1 MNVMVFKPYLQKAG
15 THSDAAFPER
25 GFDLVW
31 GNAFFDTILQGPN
44 QLFGPHQETTG
55 IIPLASNISDW

>member
-1 MNVMVFKPYLQKAG
+1 MNVMVFKLYLQKAG

-31 GNAFFDTILQGPN
+31 GNAFIDTILQGPN
-44 QLFGPHQETTG
+44 QLFGPQQETTG
-55 IIPLASNISDW
+55 